1 MKLILGCSK
10 GLAGSEREKTMS
22 RAILSFGFFCASI
35 AAFAQNPPPDLEGK
49 DAQAIFTSKVNL
61 VTVPVVVR
69 DQQGHAIGTLKK
81 EDFRLFDRGRPQVIT
96 RFLVEKASDRMKPVE
111 IASDVPAE
119 LKEEAK
125 STGSSSIVPTQFTA
139 YLFDDLHLDTGDLAE
154 VRNAALKH
162 LTETMRP
169 VERVAVY
176 TTSGQRMLDFT
187 DDLEKIKDAMLN
199 IAPHPSTDSTDCPPM
214 GYYQADLIMHEKD
227 PNALQISVQDVIVC
241 GHLNL
246 TSGPNGPN
254 LEPAIQMARQAAART
269 ITKNDAEVRSALM
282 VLKDVARRMAAAPG
296 ERSLILVSP
305 GFLVTDD
312 NHTELTDVIDRA
324 IRSDVIVSSIDARGL
339 YVAGN
344 DVSVNPFNQ
353 SSASPMLQMQRKSI
367 ESAAALEN
375 RSLLGE
381 IADGTGG
388 ILFENNNNFEEGFR
402 RAAEPPEFVYM
413 LGFSP
418 QNLKLDGKYHELKVS
433 LNVKDNT
440 KLQARRGYYAPKH
453 EANEA
458 ELAQD
463 EIREA
468 VFSREEMQE
477 IPLEVQ
483 TQFFKADDGTA
494 RIGLVTKIDLKALH
508 FRKADG
514 VNKNSLTIVAAV
526 FDHNGNVVKGVERKL
541 DINLKDATFEERLNS
556 GVTVRLALNVTP
568 GSYVVRV
575 VLRDQ
580 EGKMMTARNRTV
592 EIPY

>member
-1 MKLILGCSK
+1 
-10 GLAGSEREKTMS
+10 MS
-22 RAILSFGFFCASI
+22 RALSILG
-35 AAFAQNPPPDLEGK
+35 AACLSMAAGAQTPKPDVEGA

-61 VTVPVVVR
+61 VMVPVVVR
-69 DQQGHAIGTLKK
+69 DLQGHAIGTLKK
-81 EDFRLFDRGRPQVIT
+81 EDFQLFDKGRPQVIT
-96 RFLVEKASDRMKPVE
+96 RFLVEKASDRIKPVE

-125 STGSSSIVPTQFTA
+125 TPESTSVVPTQFTA
-139 YLFDDLHLDTGDLAE
+139 YLFDDLHLDPGDLVE

-187 DDLEKIKDAMLN
+187 DDLEQIKQAMLN
-199 IAPHPSTDSTDCPPM
+199 LSARANTDMTDCPPM
-214 GYYQADLIMHEKD
+214 GYYQADLIFNEKD
-227 PNALQISVQDVIVC
+227 PNALNIAVQDVILC
-241 GHLNL
+241 ANL
-246 TSGPNGPN
+246 VLTPGPGGGAD
-254 LEPAIQMARQAAART
+254 LTPAIQMARMAATRTISKRSAEART
-269 ITKNDAEVRSALM
+269 ALN
-282 VLKDVARRMAAAPG
+282 VLKDVTRRMASAPG
-296 ERSLILVSP
+296 ERSLVLVSP

-312 NHTELTDVIDRA
+312 NHAEVTEVIDRA
-324 IRSDVIVSSIDARGL
+324 IRSNVIVSSLDARGL
-339 YVAGN
+339 YTTDG
-344 DVSVNPFNQ
+344 DVSVSPFNQ
-353 SSASPMLQMQRKSI
+353 SNSNPALAMQRRAI

-375 RSLLGE
+375 RGVLGE
-381 IADGTGG
+381 MADGTGG
-388 ILFENNNNFEEGFR
+388 ILFENNNDFAEGFR
-402 RAAEPPEFVYM
+402 RTTEPPEFVYM

-418 QNLKLDGKYHELKVS
+418 QNLKLDGKYHTLKVTLS
-433 LNVKDNT
+433 IKDGSR
-440 KLQARRGYYAPKH
+440 LQARRGYYAPKH
-453 EANEA
+453 DANEA

-508 FRKADG
+508 FRKEAG
-514 VNKNSLTIVAAV
+514 LNKNSLTIVAAV
-526 FDHNGNVVKGVERKL
+526 FDHNGNIVKGVERKL
-541 DINLKDATFEERLNS
+541 DMNLKDATFEQRINS

-575 VLRDQ
+575 ILRDQ
-580 EGKMMTARNRTV
+580 EGKMMTARNRTI